1 MAGNIKKAALNS
13 PLNNRTRALCVPHPK
28 HSMPRNFFDK
38 QGSINSSMVAIFCI
52 TILGKK
58 KGITKKNHN
67 IILNLRI
74 FDLSI
79 DMKAFY
85 ILLFIAIIGYTFY
98 EQSKPEPNV
107 WIQAIGVL
115 VFFFGMMK
123 LMAKIP
129 SNTKEEDKDG
139 DI

>member
-1 MAGNIKKAALNS
+1 
-13 PLNNRTRALCVPHPK
+13 
-28 HSMPRNFFDK
+28 
-38 QGSINSSMVAIFCI
+38 
-52 TILGKK
+52 
-58 KGITKKNHN
+58 
-67 IILNLRI
+67 
-74 FDLSI
+74 
-79 DMKAFY
+79 MKAFY